1 MSGLDTSL
9 ACTILRDRDI
19 WREIDSERVLSV
31 LMRNLDGMV
40 FRCAIDDLWTLHF
53 ASDGCHALTGYSQEE
68 LRQSRNMT
76 LEILTHPED
85 RQRVRRAILAAVK
98 GRRPYRVD
106 YRIRC
111 RDGKEKWVLE
121 RGRAVIDETG
131 REVLEGFIED
141 VTERLLTEVRLAE
154 TELRYRSIFENSVI
168 GMFQTSPD
176 GHYLAANQALA
187 ELYGYDSPADLIAG
201 LSDIANRLYVHSGR
215 RDDFKALIRRN
226 GKVRDFESE
235 VYRCDGSTIWI
246 SENAHAVCAPDGA
259 VLYYEGTVEDISE
272 RRQYQAQ
279 LEYQA
284 THDPLTGLPNRNLLQ
299 DRLEQAVHSARR
311 ASSQVAVAF
320 VDLDNFKFI
329 NDSLGH
335 GMGDRLLVEIAERL
349 RRCMRATD
357 TVARYGG
364 DEFVLILSDQTSLG
378 VVVQMLERVL
388 EIIHEPIRLDGHDLQ
403 VTGSIGVSLFPL
415 NGAGLDVLLSQADAA
430 MYHAKQSGKGCFRFY
445 ADELNAAAHERL
457 VLESALR
464 RAVAEEGL
472 AVVYQPK
479 VDAAGQVV
487 GCEALVRWE
496 SAEFGPVSPVKFIP
510 LAEETGLIRPI
521 TDFVLRS
528 ACREA
533 AGWGGLHVAVNLS
546 ARQFSDR
553 DLVGQISDVLAET
566 GLPASCL
573 QLEIT
578 EGFLVGDVEGAVTLL
593 TALKELGV
601 SIAVDDF
608 GTGYSSL
615 AYLKRFPIDI
625 LKIDRSFV
633 MECHRGEGAM
643 AIPKAIISL
652 GHSLGLRIVA
662 EGVENTEQL
671 EALVHER
678 CEEFQGYYFS
688 RPVPAAE
695 IRAALAGRSVLG
707 G

>member
-1 MSGLDTSL
+1 MSGLDTIFESDSVRE
-9 ACTILRDRDI
+9 ADI
-19 WREIDSERVLSV
+19 WREIDSERVLRV
-31 LMRNLDGMV
+31 LMQNLEGMV
-40 FRCAIDDLWTLHF
+40 FRCAIDDVWTLHF
-53 ASDGCHALTGYSQEE
+53 ASDGCEALTGYSQED
-68 LRQSRNMT
+68 LKQSRSIS
-76 LEILTHPED
+76 LESLIHPED
-85 RQRVRRAILAAVK
+85 RQRVRRSIMGAVM
-98 GRRPYRVD
+98 RDTAYRVD

-111 RDGKEKWVLE
+111 RDGREKWVLE
-121 RGRAVIDETG
+121 RGRSVVDESG
-131 REVLEGFIED
+131 SEVLEGFIED
-141 VTERLLTEVRLAE
+141 VTDRLQTEVRLAE

-176 GHYLAANQALA
+176 GRYLAANQALA
-187 ELYGYDSPADLIAG
+187 ELYGYGSPADLVAG

-215 RDDFKALIRRN
+215 RDDFKSLIRLH

-235 VYRCDGSTIWI
+235 VHRCDGTTIWI
-246 SENAHAVCAPDGA
+246 SENAHAVCSPDGA
-259 VLYYEGTVEDISE
+259 VLYYEGTVEDVSE
-272 RRQYQAQ
+272 RRRYQAQ

-299 DRLEQAVHSARR
+299 DRLEQAINSACR
-311 ASSQVAVAF
+311 AQTQVAVAF

-335 GMGDRLLVEIAERL
+335 AAGDRLLVELGKRL
-349 RRCMRATD
+349 EACMRSTD

-364 DEFVLILSDQTSLG
+364 DEFVLILGEQTHLGG
-378 VVVQMLERVL
+378 VVQTLERVL
-388 EIIHEPIRLDGHDLQ
+388 STIHQPVRLDGHDLQ
-403 VTGSIGVSLFPL
+403 VTGSIGVSLFPR
-415 NGAGLDVLLSQADAA
+415 NGDGLEALLSQADAA
-430 MYHAKQSGKGCFRFY
+430 MYHAKESGKSCFRFY

-464 RAVAEEGL
+464 RAVADEAL
-472 AVVYQPK
+472 TVVYQPK
-479 VDAAGQVV
+479 VDAAGRVM
-487 GCEALVRWE
+487 GCEALVRWD
-496 SAEFGPVSPVKFIP
+496 SPEFGPVSPLKFIP

-521 TDFVLRS
+521 TEFVLRS

-553 DLVGQISDVLAET
+553 DLVGQVSGVLEET

-578 EGFLVGDVEGAVTLL
+578 EGFLVGDVERAVEIL
-593 TALKELGV
+593 TGLKELGV

-633 MECHRGEGAM
+633 MECHRGDEAM

-662 EGVENTEQL
+662 EGVENAGQL
-671 EALVHER
+671 EALAGQH

-688 RPVPAAE
+688 RPVSSAE
-695 IRAALAGRSVLG
+695 IRAALEGRCILG

>member
-1 MSGLDTSL
+1 MSGLEVLTERKV
-9 ACTILRDRDI
+9 AEAADI
-19 WREIDSERVLSV
+19 WREIDSERVLRV
-31 LMRNLDGMV
+31 LMQNLDGMV
-40 FRCAIDDLWTLHF
+40 FRCAIDEVWTLHF
-53 ASDGCHALTGYSQEE
+53 ASDGCAALTGYTQDE
-68 LRQSRNMT
+68 LKHSRGMS
-76 LEILTHPED
+76 LETMTHPED
-85 RQRVRRAILAAVK
+85 RQRVRRTIMAAVK
-98 GRRPYRVD
+98 RGAAYRVD

-111 RDGKEKWVLE
+111 RDGREKWVLE
-121 RGRAVIDETG
+121 RGRAVVDESG

-187 ELYGYDSPADLIAG
+187 ELYGYSSPAELVAG
-201 LSDIANRLYVHSGR
+201 LSDIATRLYVLPGR
-215 RDDFKALIRRN
+215 RDDFTCQIQLH

-235 VYRCDGSTIWI
+235 VYRRDGKTIWI
-246 SENAHAVCAPDGA
+246 SENAHAVRASDGT

-299 DRLEQAVHSARR
+299 DRLEQAIASARR
-311 ASSQVAVAF
+311 SGSDVAVAF
-320 VDLDNFKFI
+320 VDIDNFKFI

-335 GMGDRLLVEIAERL
+335 AVGDRLLVEIGDRL
-349 RRCMRATD
+349 KACMRGTD

-364 DEFVLILSDQTSLG
+364 DEFVLILGELTGLG
-378 VVVQMLERVL
+378 SVVQMLERIL
-388 EIIHEPIRLDGHDLQ
+388 STIHEPVLLDGHDLR
-403 VTGSIGVSLFPL
+403 VAGSIGVSLFPL
-415 NGAGLDVLLSQADAA
+415 NGADLEILLSQADAA

-445 ADELNAAAHERL
+445 AKELNAAAHERL

-464 RAVAEEGL
+464 RAVAEGDL
-472 AVVYQPK
+472 TVAYQPK
-479 VDAAGQVV
+479 VDATGRMM

-496 SAEFGPVSPVKFIP
+496 SREFGPVSPVKFIP

-521 TDFVLRS
+521 TDFVLRT

-553 DLVGQISDVLAET
+553 DLVGRISDILVET

-578 EGFLVGDVEGAVTLL
+578 EGFLVGDVEKAVAIL

-615 AYLKRFPIDI
+615 AYLKRFPLDI

-633 MECHRGEGAM
+633 MECHRGAEAM

-662 EGVENTEQL
+662 EGVENADQL
-671 EALVHER
+671 EALALQR

-688 RPVPAAE
+688 RPVPAAA
-695 IRAALAGRSVLG
+695 IRDALRAEG
-707 G
+707 GGA